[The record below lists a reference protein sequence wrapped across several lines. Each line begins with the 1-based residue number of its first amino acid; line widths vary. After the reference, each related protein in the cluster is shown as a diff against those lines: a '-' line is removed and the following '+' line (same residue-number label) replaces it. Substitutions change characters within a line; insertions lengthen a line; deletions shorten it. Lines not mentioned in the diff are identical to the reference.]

1 MAAPPHDHGG
11 RLRVLR
17 TEHVTPS
24 STGDDA
30 DALSERALP
39 LTYLDAKWLHFKPV
53 ERLFLYR
60 LAPGA
65 AVHGV
70 LSHLADSLSRA
81 LRAFYP
87 LAGRIRLAPGKT
99 DRYELFYQ
107 PGDAVAFT
115 VAEHDGAG
123 VDELATD
130 DPREVATITP
140 LVPAL
145 PRGGA
150 VLAVQA
156 TVLLGLR
163 PAAPR
168 VLALGV
174 TVHHAA
180 CDGASSTHFLHT
192 WAASACAAGG
202 NVPPE
207 PPVMDHSFIVDRK
220 DIHDLFAAPR
230 AQKGFDSPDA
240 MDRLVATYALSSA
253 QLQSIKDAVAGEAA
267 RRGVVPP
274 PRCTYGVMWLCHLRA
289 THGHNNDGGHD
300 DGGGRAYFLF
310 VTDHRRRM
318 EGRVPSRYFGNC
330 VGPCYA
336 SMPRM
341 AAATATVTD
350 GVFTACSAVAAAID
364 EAVHGETGYWERYP
378 ERIVEARRDGAPFS
392 VAGSPRFRV
401 YDVDFGF
408 GTPAKVEIASVAK
421 TGAMSVAEGR
431 GGSGGIEVGIALPPE
446 HMGRFRMY
454 LADVIAGVI

>member
-39 LTYLDAKWLHFKPV
+39 LKPVEPV

-130 DPREVATITP
+130 DPREVATIAP

-192 WAASACAAGG
+192 WAASACAAAGKSAEHQG
-202 NVPPE
+202 
-207 PPVMDHSFIVDRK
+207 R
-220 DIHDLFAAPR
+220 R
-230 AQKGFDSPDA
+230 SP
-240 MDRLVATYALSSA
+240 
-253 QLQSIKDAVAGEAA
+253 A
-267 RRGVVPP
+267 RRNAAASSRRLGARPSS
-274 PRCTYGVMWLCHLRA
+274 RRTASCGLCHLRA

-336 SMPRM
+336 SMPRK

-350 GVFTACSAVAAAID
+350 GVFTACSAVVGAID

-446 HMGRFRMY
+446 HMGRFRTY

>member
-39 LTYLDAKWLHFKPV
+39 LKPVEPV

-130 DPREVATITP
+130 DPREVATIAP

-192 WAASACAAGG
+192 WAASACAAAG

-274 PRCTYGVMWLCHLRA
+274 PRCTSIVATYGVMWLCHLRA

-300 DGGGRAYFLF
+300 DGGAEQRDDQPRE
-310 VTDHRRRM
+310 VHPDHRRRM

-336 SMPRM
+336 SMPRK

-446 HMGRFRMY
+446 HMGRFRTKPKQS
-454 LADVIAGVI
+454 

>member
-39 LTYLDAKWLHFKPV
+39 LKPVEPV

-130 DPREVATITP
+130 DPREVATIAP

-192 WAASACAAGG
+192 WAASACAAAG

-274 PRCTYGVMWLCHLRA
+274 PRCTSIVATYGVMWLCHLRA

-336 SMPRM
+336 SMPRK

-446 HMGRFRMY
+446 HMGRFRTY